1 MRQILGSSHRSHK
14 AAVNVVA
21 RLSSFWRSGP
31 APSSL
36 GELAKLLFS
45 GLSHWETCFL
55 LVISWK
61 QPQVHHLPVETIST
75 DSSQQGSENL
85 SQFHLSG

>member
-1 MRQILGSSHRSHK
+1 MSQILGSSRRSHK

-21 RLSSFWRSGP
+21 RMSSFWRSGP
-31 APSSL
+31 APGLL

-61 QPQVHHLPVETIST
+61 QPQVHHLRVETVST

-85 SQFHLSG
+85 SRFHLPG